1 MLIDDP
7 QRRTVPTTRR
17 GSWWRR
23 YGYAL
28 LIWFTATWSRL
39 LLSVYLGYEHR
50 YAMLYIAV
58 LLASWYGGL
67 GSAVLVVALGAVS
80 AAFFRV
86 EAGHVVAGF
95 VRENLVGMEF
105 YFMVTV
111 TVVILFEAERRAR
124 RRALEAEEQL
134 REAQKLE
141 SIGLLAGGIAHD
153 FNNILMGV
161 LGNASLALERTPAES
176 GERALMKGII
186 SSAERAAQ
194 LTAQLL
200 AYAGKGTFVRAPVDF
215 SQAARQ
221 AMEEVRAKAPARI
234 EVRLETAP
242 ALPPVMADATQIRQ
256 MIAGLAMNGMEA
268 IGDRPGRV
276 TIRTALERMEADT
289 PAAVGRI
296 EGGEYVTVM
305 VEDTGSGM
313 DDATLQRIFDPFF
326 TTKFMGRGLGLAAVA
341 GIVRTLDGAVR
352 VWSEVGKGTRVDVCI
367 PSAPNQAGSKADPAS

>member
-221 AMEEVRAKAPARI
+221 AMEEVRAKTPARI

-289 PAAVGRI
+289 PAAGWTMPRFSGSSTRSSRPSSWAAAWDWRRWRASCERWTGRC
-296 EGGEYVTVM
+296 
-305 VEDTGSGM
+305 GSG
-313 DDATLQRIFDPFF
+313 ARW
-326 TTKFMGRGLGLAAVA
+326 GRGRGW
-341 GIVRTLDGAVR
+341 T
-352 VWSEVGKGTRVDVCI
+352 
-367 PSAPNQAGSKADPAS
+367 SAFHQLRIKPARKPIRRAESLFYEMTPLRMA